1 MRVIFSDLD
10 GALLDS
16 HNYSFAEASE
26 ALHSIQSTGIPLV
39 ICTSRTSAQIE
50 LFRGQLPCHPVI
62 IENGGAILIPS
73 GYFPFSIPGMQ
84 QRNRFEAIKLG
95 DCREHAIAALRH
107 ASEKCGV
114 PVRGF
119 SELTAT
125 EIRELTGFTA
135 DEAERANAREF
146 DEPFISLDPERTPD
160 LLWALEQTGKRWTRG
175 THFYHAFGPS
185 DKASA
190 VWMLLKFY
198 ERAFGEVES
207 IGLGDAPSDIDFLQL
222 MKRCVIIPSEFSPML
237 QKSLPEAELPD
248 RPGPQGWSDSIAGF
262 LNSTKTPAAG
272 VKACACSCAS
282 ISRVSSYGREL
293 KSAGPHFEEYEEYND
308 EHDFEEWC
316 SGPSPAGF
324 HARSPV
330 LHG

>member
-10 GALLDS
+10 GALLDP

-26 ALHSIQSTGIPLV
+26 ALHSIQSAGIPLV

-73 GYFPFSIPGMQ
+73 GYFPFSIPGTQ

-95 DCREHAIAALRH
+95 DCREHAIVALRH

-119 SELTAT
+119 SELTTT
-125 EIRELTGFTA
+125 EICELTGFNA

-146 DEPFISLDPERTPD
+146 DEPFISLDPERTPE
-160 LLWALEQTGKRWTRG
+160 LLCALEQTGKRWTRG

-190 VWMLLKFY
+190 AWMLLKFY
-198 ERAFGEVES
+198 ERAFGDVES
-207 IGLGDAPSDIDFLQL
+207 IGLGDAPSDIDFMQL
-222 MKRCVIIPSEFSPML
+222 MKRCVIVRSEFSPML
-237 QKSLPEAELPD
+237 QKALPQAELAAW
-248 RPGPQGWSDSIAGF
+248 PGPRGWSDSIGGF
-262 LNSTKTPAAG
+262 LNGAKTRVAG
-272 VKACACSCAS
+272 AKVYACSCAS
-282 ISRVSSYGREL
+282 ISNRSSYGRDLEN
-293 KSAGPHFEEYEEYND
+293 AGSHFEEYND

-316 SGPSPAGF
+316 SGPSAAGF
-324 HARSPV
+324 RAPSPV
-330 LHG
+330 LHD